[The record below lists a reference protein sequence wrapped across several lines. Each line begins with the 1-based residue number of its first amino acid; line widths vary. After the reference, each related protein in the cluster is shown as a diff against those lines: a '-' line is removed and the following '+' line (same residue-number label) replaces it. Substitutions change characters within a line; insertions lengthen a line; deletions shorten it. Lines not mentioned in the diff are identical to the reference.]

1 MKKYESKRHAGVFA
15 ETTGIVN
22 EQTQMLTM
30 VFTNGNTQD
39 ISVGTLKRW
48 WKPVEDAKSD
58 SDANVAQILV
68 ETPEDMTFTDTTAEE
83 APAETAVVTEEPTPV
98 ETVENIPTEE
108 ATEETPAEEVP
119 TEVEPEQPKKTRKK
133 YTNDAKVS
141 AEALAVF
148 RETIEQSLVD
158 MGLTKVTYAMDNVT
172 LFRADKKTVIRLY
185 FGKRNLVFHVHPEI
199 VPDGMQ
205 YDTQKYF
212 LSAVFHKDYSESTLN
227 LVKSLMSVYNSNN

>member
-1 MKKYESKRHAGVFA
+1 MKKYESKRHPGVFA
-15 ETTGIVN
+15 ETTGVVN

-48 WKPVEDAKSD
+48 WKPVEVG
-58 SDANVAQILV
+58 SDANTAQILV
-68 ETPEDMTFTDTTAEE
+68 ETPEDMTFPDTETTAD
-83 APAETAVVTEEPTPV
+83 TAVVEEPTPV
-98 ETVENIPTEE
+98 ENPVEIVENIPIEE
-108 ATEETPAEEVP
+108 TPTEETPADEVP
-119 TEVEPEQPKKTRKK
+119 TEVETEQPKKTRKK

-141 AEALAVF
+141 VDALAVF
-148 RETIEQSLVD
+148 RETVEQSLAE

-172 LFRADKKTVIRLY
+172 LFRAGKKTVIRLY

-199 VPDGMQ
+199 VPEGMQ